1 MSRARQARILS
12 GPELRA
18 YARTHAKRGRE
29 RDVRPEELDA
39 VLTKALPPSRAKRVK
54 QPAAERDVVVPQG
67 AAEGVGRAIEQAHG
81 ERVELGEFAHS
92 RPIGITD
99 VPSVLSLLELALVQ
113 QHAVEGCAR
122 CDGVVWAPVQRA
134 QRVRG
139 TPDPDEL
146 VAQVDVR
153 MRGEQLNVLVG
164 AVDKVDQR
172 TRRRNE
178 EEVAADVGRRD
189 IFGAGLEDE
198 EVVDVGQP

>member
-99 VPSVLSLLELALVQ
+99 CLRCSASSSSHSCSSMQLKAAPAATAWYGRRYSGHNGSEALQIRTSWWHRSTCACGVNSSTYSSGLLTKSTR
-113 QHAVEGCAR
+113 GP
-122 CDGVVWAPVQRA
+122 DG
-134 QRVRG
+134 G
-139 TPDPDEL
+139 
-146 VAQVDVR
+146 
-153 MRGEQLNVLVG
+153 MRKRWPLMSDDATFSGQG
-164 AVDKVDQR
+164 SR
-172 TRRRNE
+172 TRRWWT
-178 EEVAADVGRRD
+178 
-189 IFGAGLEDE
+189 
-198 EVVDVGQP
+198 